1 MRAKL
6 SEEDIKNLKYQCRA
20 GYVVSILFFLTGS
33 SIIFVLYYIN
43 DINSL
48 PKAVLLFLTI
58 LTISFLIAFFMMNK
72 YITDIN
78 NKVKILDVKKIQ
90 AKELKKAYEAG
101 SGGRLS
107 FDGNMKAFNRYDIIS
122 DNTRYRINKAFF
134 EACREGDEVI
144 FHIAPKSKH
153 RLKIVLNKDTK
164 YEDLIY

>member
-6 SEEDIKNLKYQCRA
+6 SEEGIKNLKYQCRA
-20 GYVVSILFFLTGS
+20 GYVVSILFFLLGS
-33 SIIFVLYYIN
+33 SITFVLYYIN

-48 PKAVLLFLTI
+48 SEAVLLFLTI
-58 LTISFLIAFFMMNK
+58 LTVSFLIAFFMMGK

-78 NKVKILDVKKIQ
+78 NNEKFLEVKIIQ
-90 AKELKKAYEAG
+90 VKELKKDYEAG

-107 FDGNMKAFNRYDIIS
+107 FNGDMKAFNRYDIII
-122 DNTRYRINKAFF
+122 DNIRYRVDKTFF

-153 RLKIVLNKDTK
+153 RLKIVLNKDTEF
-164 YEDLIY
+164 EDLIY